1 MTNTNTFLGMDSL
14 GGQVGLG
21 EYPQKILALKIIWPP
36 VVAQT
41 LTNVTSDFNGM
52 LYGDA
57 QAQVEKVKAYDS
69 QTGYDFPYFKPALM
83 DGAMT
88 RQGLLTLQEC
98 VGEAGILRVGGR
110 RFCVVAW
117 NPSRNYME
125 VIDAAGRFLGDCSVG
140 EKFNSVPASPPV
152 VEHRGW
158 LAPPVGGLKLYID
171 TAVKQAECLA
181 VLEGL
186 ECAVEGGLSI
196 SIVESDVTN
205 VITAIRNYSLSASK
219 GPVKEDIRNLL
230 IQVGCDTC
238 TSVVRSGNRVAH
250 CLANL
255 VCFDELVFSGC
266 TCYC

>member
-1 MTNTNTFLGMDSL
+1 
-14 GGQVGLG
+14 
-21 EYPQKILALKIIWPP
+21 
-36 VVAQT
+36 
-41 LTNVTSDFNGM
+41 M

-57 QAQVEKVKAYDS
+57 QAQVEKVKAFDS

-88 RQGLLTLQEC
+88 RQGLLTLQE
-98 VGEAGILRVGGR
+98 RM
-110 RFCVVAW
+110 
-117 NPSRNYME
+117 S
-125 VIDAAGRFLGDCSVG
+125 LGDFTSSDPLAYSFVG

-152 VEHRGW
+152 VVHRGW

-181 VLEGL
+181 VREGL

-205 VITAIRNYSLSASK
+205 VITAIRNCSLSASE
-219 GPVKEDIRNLL
+219 GPVIEDIRNLL

-238 TSVVRSGNRVAH
+238 TSVVRNGNRVAL

-255 VCFDELVFSGC
+255 VCFDEFVFLGC
-266 TCYC
+266 TSPLRAISTFVIADMES